1 MSEDKAVLVDTD
13 ILVDYLRGTQESVQ
27 YLEELDVDLKLSV
40 VNVAELFAGVRD
52 HEHDAVHDLLDCFEI
67 VPLDQSLAKRDGLM
81 RRDFGKSH
89 GVGLADAIIAATVEK
104 LGCTLAT
111 LNRKHFPMLDSVV
124 VPYRKE

>member
-1 MSEDKAVLVDTD
+1 MSEDKAILVDTD
-13 ILVDYLRGTQESVQ
+13 ILIDYLRGTQESVR

-40 VNVAELFAGVRD
+40 VNVTELFAGVRD
-52 HEHDAVHDLLDCFEI
+52 NEHEAVQDLLDCFEI
-67 VPLDQSLAKRDGLM
+67 VPLDQSLAKRGGLM

-89 GVGLADAIIAATVEK
+89 GVGLADAIIAATAEK